1 MNPPRKLAK
10 RLVITDQDLKKAIEE
25 ALADSRP
32 LIPAKVVL
40 RRLRALSKRM
50 NPSACAC
57 PSAGRG

>member
-1 MNPPRKLAK
+1 MNPPRKLPK
-10 RLVITDQDLKKAIEE
+10 RLAIADQDLKKAVEE
-25 ALADSRP
+25 ALADPRP
-32 LIPAKVVL
+32 PIPARVVF